1 MFSKPGSFK
10 YLSKNRFAIG
20 ILATLGIIDS
30 LYLTWIK
37 VAGTTASCAGIGDC
51 QTVNISTYSEIAGI
65 PVAALGL
72 ATYALI
78 VILVYV
84 ETRRPQLI
92 EWSQLTLFG
101 LSLAGMIFSVW
112 LNYVEIEILEAICP
126 YCVISA
132 ILITCIFMLSL
143 RRLLQEPTMR
153 D

>member
-1 MFSKPGSFK
+1 MFSKPAFFN
-10 YLSKNRFAIG
+10 YLRKNRFVIG

-37 VAGTTASCAGIGDC
+37 VSGTTASCAGIGDC
-51 QTVNISTYSEIAGI
+51 QTVNISTYSEIFGI

-72 ATYALI
+72 AMYALI
-78 VILVYV
+78 GILVYM
-84 ETRRPQLI
+84 ETRLPKLI
-92 EWSQLTLFG
+92 EWSQLTVFG

-112 LNYVEIEILEAICP
+112 LTYVEIEILEAICP

-143 RRLLQEPTMR
+143 IRLLQEPTMR